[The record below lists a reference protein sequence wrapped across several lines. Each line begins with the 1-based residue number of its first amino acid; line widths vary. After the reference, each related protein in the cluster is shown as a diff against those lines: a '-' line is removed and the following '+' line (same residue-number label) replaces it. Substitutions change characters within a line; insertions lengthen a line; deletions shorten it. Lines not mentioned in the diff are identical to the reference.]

1 MKKLFVL
8 MGLTLLI
15 GSCVESKP
23 MLYNWGSKSNS
34 KNASEYESLLYNNY
48 HTQSP
53 ESICALLCQYEYMV
67 THPGGQRGVVPPGIC
82 AEYGY
87 LLLSPDTQ
95 TAFIS
100 HATKKQ
106 KEIIGTSGDYGMSFR
121 EKGMKMLQKEMEL
134 YPESTVFIQPLIKK
148 FSQQQP

>member
-8 MGLTLLI
+8 LGIAMLLS
-15 GSCVESKP
+15 SCVEPRP
-23 MLYNWGSKSNS
+23 MLYNWGYKSYS
-34 KNASEYESLLYNNY
+34 QNASEYESLLYENY

-53 ESICALLCQYEYMV
+53 ESVCALLCQYEYMV
-67 THPGGQRGVVPPGIC
+67 THPGGQRGIIPPGIC

-87 LLLSPDTQ
+87 LLLSPDTP
-95 TAFIS
+95 TTFLN

-106 KEIIGTSGDYGMSFR
+106 KETFGTLGDYSMSFR
-121 EKGMKMLQKEMEL
+121 EKGLEMFQREMEL

-148 FSQQQP
+148 FSQQ